1 MRGRGRGGDG
11 YKFNHAAVLDIM
23 RNRRFKREETKAR
36 KDVFFCSSQRF
47 NDILGRWGKINLT
60 LNWRS
65 EPNSRW
71 GQRQREE
78 REKRLTSSGAKE
90 RAALGVCEALSRF
103 VCRNIGNYS
112 RYSDHASPASP
123 PARKCTIASNTPHST
138 KIRETE
144 LPPLH
149 IHSAGL

>member
-1 MRGRGRGGDG
+1 
-11 YKFNHAAVLDIM
+11 M

-36 KDVFFCSSQRF
+36 KDVFFCSSQCF

-71 GQRQREE
+71 GQRQREG
-78 REKRLTSSGAKE
+78 RGKRLAPSGAKE
-90 RAALGVCEALSRF
+90 RAAPGVCEALSRF

-112 RYSDHASPASP
+112 RYSDHASPAP
-123 PARKCTIASNTPHST
+123 ST
-138 KIRETE
+138 KMHNRVKHS
-144 LPPLH
+144 PLNEDKGDRAAAATYSFCWTIKCSCRH
-149 IHSAGL
+149 LRISTAAASAGSV

>member
-1 MRGRGRGGDG
+1 
-11 YKFNHAAVLDIM
+11 M

-36 KDVFFCSSQRF
+36 KDVFFCSSQCF

-71 GQRQREE
+71 GQRQREG
-78 REKRLTSSGAKE
+78 REKRFTSSGAKE

-123 PARKCTIASNTPHST
+123 QHENAPSRQTLNEDKGDRAAAATYSFCWTIKCSCRHLRIST
-138 KIRETE
+138 AAA
-144 LPPLH
+144 
-149 IHSAGL
+149 SAGSV